1 MLKKFLLL
9 FFVLILL
16 CSNVFA
22 ISKSNKS
29 TYNLEKRNYYID
41 ISKEAVTTNNIN
53 NIFENMKILKLYP
66 LVNLKIEDKRVVSK
80 IFNISFTDVNTY
92 IENYIN
98 CLSELGFYE
107 DAEKVLVSG
116 IKINVIYVEAS
127 NSQIDDFL
135 LRFPNAKLLKKLDN
149 FVFNFS

>member
-98 CLSELGFYE
+98 CL
-107 DAEKVLVSG
+107 
-116 IKINVIYVEAS
+116 
-127 NSQIDDFL
+127 NSDITL
-135 LRFPNAKLLKKLDN
+135 ESLEMPYN
-149 FVFNFS
+149 S